1 MKIVNRLQNL
11 VAEAR
16 KRCLWNLV
24 IEQSALA
31 LAAAFGGVLLLLVA
45 GTEILNWYW
54 PALLFAVASG
64 VGIFRLVKRI
74 PSRYTIAQI
83 LDRRLRTHDS
93 LSTAWF
99 YAGPEARRGAD
110 EAVVRQQREE
120 AAKLATDVAV
130 PDVMPFTMPRTAY
143 AVLALALAAG
153 GLLALRYGIRHSLDL
168 RPPIAEAMF
177 DFFQPGSGTR
187 EARNKKPED
196 KKQQA
201 LFSENGVAVG
211 EHTETLPG
219 QLTAE
224 SALGEQSP
232 DGLSAKSSPD
242 GRKTPGAKANKQGND
257 PENSDERDER
267 SAGNSE
273 PSNAN
278 NQPGSQAG
286 NPPKQQQ
293 SQNKR
298 GNQNQEESSL
308 MQKMREAMA
317 NLLDKMKIQPPQP
330 PDGQQTEQASQKGQP
345 SGSTQKSEDPNGK
358 PAPGKPQADGAQ
370 EGKQGDEQ
378 GEGNERAQGGKS
390 KGERSADERA
400 SQDAR
405 SGIGKEDGDKGL
417 RDAAN
422 QAAMGKL
429 SEIIG
434 KRSQNLTGEIMVE
447 VSSGKQQPLKTQY
460 SDKRATHAE
469 GGGEV
474 HRDEVP
480 LIYQQY
486 VQQYF
491 EEIRKAPAKGKTATG
506 AAQ

>member
-1 MKIVNRLQNL
+1 MRLVNRLQNL

-16 KRCLWNLV
+16 KRWLWNLALQ
-24 IEQSALA
+24 QSALA
-31 LAAAFGGVLLLLVA
+31 LAAALGGVLLLLVA

-54 PALLFAVASG
+54 PALFFAVTLG
-64 VGIFRLVKRI
+64 VGVFRLAKRI

-110 EAVVRQQREE
+110 EAVVRQQRE
-120 AAKLATDVAV
+120 AAAELATDVDV
-130 PDVMPFTMPRTAY
+130 PVVIPLTAPRAAY

-177 DFFQPGSGTR
+177 DFFQPASGTK
-187 EARNKKPED
+187 EAKKKQAED
-196 KKQQA
+196 RKQQA
-201 LFSENGVAVG
+201 MFSENGVAVG
-211 EHTETLPG
+211 ERADTIPG

-224 SALGEQSP
+224 GVASDESN
-232 DGLSAKSSPD
+232 DGQSAKSSPD
-242 GRKTPGAKANKQGND
+242 ARKTPGAKTDAQGND
-257 PENSDERDER
+257 PENSDEPGER
-267 SAGNSE
+267 ASGNSE
-273 PSNAN
+273 PSNAD

-286 NPPKQQQ
+286 TPPKQQ

-317 NLLDKMKIQPPQP
+317 NLLDKMKIQPPQQSA
-330 PDGQQTEQASQKGQP
+330 GQQTEQASQKGQP
-345 SGSTQKSEDPNGK
+345 SGNSQKRDDPNGK
-358 PAPGKPQADGAQ
+358 QAPGKPQADGAQ

-390 KGERSADERA
+390 KGERSANERA

-491 EEIRKAPAKGKTATG
+491 EEIRKTPAKGKSATG
-506 AAQ
+506 ASQ